1 MLNSGNVK
9 IRKMKPVRQRI
20 YEDCQCLVLCLTAC
34 FSTCEVVDEVEGEGE
49 AGGLRVEQGR
59 LRMT

>member
-1 MLNSGNVK
+1 MSRPMPHSITL
-9 IRKMKPVRQRI
+9 
-20 YEDCQCLVLCLTAC
+20 
-34 FSTCEVVDEVEGEGE
+34 TCEVVDEVEGEGE